1 MRYSKVKTEIIDLP
15 DDKGKPVTVLLPR
28 RIPTS
33 SEKRGSLASSTFRF
47 GAQKLAKTRQSQSQ
61 DEIQNSMDSKRVSV
75 ASVGRRQYLQV
86 QEESKRRVSW
96 AGGSISANTGGTAIS
111 STSIIDVQVSA
122 KKNTTLK
129 KSKSVG
135 NRQDLASKAVSI
147 SATVQSGTGTS
158 TKKKEKRKNALPK
171 RQQRAKKY

>member
-1 MRYSKVKTEIIDLP
+1 
-15 DDKGKPVTVLLPR
+15 
-28 RIPTS
+28 
-33 SEKRGSLASSTFRF
+33 
-47 GAQKLAKTRQSQSQ
+47 
-61 DEIQNSMDSKRVSV
+61 
-75 ASVGRRQYLQV
+75 V